1 MNSPTDD
8 ATLTEQLR
16 ARLFG
21 IAYRMLG
28 HAHDAEDVVQEAL
41 LRWHGADRVAVNSA
55 DAWLVAVTSRLAID
69 RLRRVTTER
78 ALYEGPWLPEP
89 IATFDQR
96 PTDRDAELASD
107 LSMAFL
113 VLLERLAPEERAA
126 FLLRDVFDT
135 EYGEIAR
142 ILSKEAGAV
151 RQMVHR
157 ARERVRKGRTRFE
170 ASADASAGLL
180 RRFLAALEADD
191 ADELL
196 AVFDANAT
204 FTSDGGG
211 KVSAMRNVVSGA
223 EAVTTALLGYE
234 RKGRGLTTHRIASV
248 NGDSAILTF
257 VGERLAF
264 ATFVDGDGARL
275 TAVYRL
281 LNPDKLGRLG
291 EALFEWP

>member
-1 MNSPTDD
+1 MHLSTDD
-8 ATLTEQLR
+8 DTVTERLR

-28 HAHDAEDVVQEAL
+28 HAQDAEDVVQDAL
-41 LRWHGADRVAVNSA
+41 LRWHATDRRAVNSA
-55 DAWLVAVTSRLAID
+55 EAWLVAVTSRLAID
-69 RLRRVTTER
+69 RLRRATTER
-78 ALYEGPWLPEP
+78 ALYDGPWLPEP
-89 IATFDQR
+89 IATVDRR

-135 EYGEIAR
+135 DYGEIAR
-142 ILSKEAGAV
+142 ILTKEAGAV

-157 ARERVRKGRTRFE
+157 ARERVRRGRTRFE
-170 ASADASAGLL
+170 ASADASARLL

-196 AVFDANAT
+196 AVFDASAT

-211 KVSAMRNVVSGA
+211 KVSAMRNVVRGA
-223 EAVTTALLGYE
+223 EAVTKALLGYE
-234 RKGRGLTTHRIASV
+234 RKGRGLMTHRIATV

-264 ATFVDGDGARL
+264 ATFLDGDDTRL

-281 LNPDKLGRLG
+281 LNPDKLGHLG
-291 EALFEWP
+291 ETLFEWP